1 MCFQVLHQIFLR
13 LDTSERL
20 EKALTC
26 REWAELVSHGAL
38 LEDTWLKIYGS
49 DMDNAADILIR
60 SQRQYRNL
68 WIFGGTY
75 SDSGWDIFAPI
86 EI

>member
-1 MCFQVLHQIFLR
+1 MCFQVLHQIFLH
-13 LDTSERL
+13 LDPSERL
-20 EKALTC
+20 ETALTC
-26 REWAELVSHGAL
+26 RKWADLVSHGAL

-49 DMDNAADILIR
+49 DMDKAADILIR
-60 SQRQYRNL
+60 SRRQYRNL

-75 SDSGWDIFAPI
+75 SDSDRDIFAPI